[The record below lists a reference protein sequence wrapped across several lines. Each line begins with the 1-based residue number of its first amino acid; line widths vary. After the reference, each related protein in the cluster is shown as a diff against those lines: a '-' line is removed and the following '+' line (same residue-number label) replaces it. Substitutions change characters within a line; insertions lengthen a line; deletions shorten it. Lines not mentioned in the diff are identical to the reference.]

1 VFPGSKESGAA
12 RQSKVSVPPLCVDG
26 FTTLVTPALYAGAEP
41 APLPLLPPLLLLLP
55 LLLQAASVRAATAP
69 IAASPYVLRLLIR

>member
-1 VFPGSKESGAA
+1 MFPGSKESGAA

-26 FTTLVTPALYAGAEP
+26 FTTLVTPALNAGVEP
-41 APLPLLPPLLLLLP
+41 APLVLPPLLLLLP